1 MDNKEEE
8 YSFELTKLI
17 GENASKRVMAQ
28 LENDPLKRHVILEIV
43 ERLDAGEDVYD
54 ELVKVFVRLAKNSL
68 IDEWVE
74 QDNKKE

>member
-1 MDNKEEE
+1 MDDKEE

-17 GENASKRVMAQ
+17 GKNASKRVMAK
-28 LENDPLKRHVILEIV
+28 LENDPLKRHIILEIV
-43 ERLDAGEDVYD
+43 ERLEAGENVYD
-54 ELVKVFVRLAKNSL
+54 ELVKVFVKLAKNSL